1 MASGK
6 KPWYATLFNCILTL
20 ICLIVL
26 IVGGVFLFFK
36 IKYNVNVFTTIA
48 QVKVLNEKVD
58 VAEKFKN
65 QFSET
70 DMDSAMTIVNAQVA
84 GLIVKT
90 ATGYEI
96 STSGLETTMENSF
109 SLTGKQ
115 VGAIGN
121 VMLTQTNQKT
131 VNIGGKELTYDL
143 LQVDFL
149 NIEET
154 KADVNIVIKVN
165 IDPIKE
171 DMTGFFMNIVKKNMP
186 SDLYISSTVT
196 IEKGATAFAYT
207 VTSKSLTLN
216 NLTEEQTANLLTT
229 INKFMSFTT
238 VEEIN
243 KLIGGSFADA
253 MIGTETN
260 KGFAYSL
267 KTLGATDYNFVLD
280 SETGYF
286 TVLH

>member
-1 MASGK
+1 MASSK
-6 KPWYATLFNCILTL
+6 KPWYVTLFNCILTL
-20 ICLIVL
+20 ICLVVL
-26 IVGGVFLFFK
+26 IVGGIFLFFK
-36 IKYNVNVFTTIA
+36 IKYNVNVFTTIT
-48 QVKVLNEKVD
+48 QVKVLNEKVNVD
-58 VAEKFKN
+58 EKFKN
-65 QFSET
+65 QFSDT
-70 DMDSAMTIVNAQVA
+70 DMDEVMTIVNGQVA

-90 ATGYEI
+90 TTGYEI
-96 STSGLETTMENSF
+96 KTSGLTSTMNASF
-109 SLTGKQ
+109 SLNGKQ

-121 VMLTQTNQKT
+121 VLLTQNNQKT
-131 VNIGGKELTYDL
+131 VNLGGKDLNYDL
-143 LQVDFL
+143 IQVDFL
-149 NIEET
+149 NIETT

-165 IDPIKE
+165 IDSIK
-171 DMTGFFMNIVKKNMP
+171 DNMKGFFMNIVKKYMP

-196 IEKGATAFAYT
+196 IEKGSTPFAYT

-216 NLTEEQTANLLTT
+216 NLNEEQTVSVIST

-267 KTLGATDYNFVLD
+267 KDLGATDYNFVLN
-280 SETGYF
+280 SEIGYF
-286 TVLH
+286 AVLK

>member
-6 KPWYATLFNCILTL
+6 KPWYVTLFNCILTL
-20 ICLIVL
+20 ICLVVL

-65 QFSET
+65 QYSET

-96 STSGLETTMENSF
+96 STSGLETTMANSF

-121 VMLTQTNQKT
+121 VMLTQNNQKT
-131 VNIGGKELTYDL
+131 VNIGGKELNYDL

-229 INKFMSFTT
+229 INKFMNFTT

-267 KTLGATDYNFVLD
+267 KALGATDYNFVVN

-286 TVLH
+286 SVLH

>member
-1 MASGK
+1 MASSK
-6 KPWYATLFNCILTL
+6 KPWYVTLFNCILTL
-20 ICLIVL
+20 ICLVVL
-26 IVGGVFLFFK
+26 IVGGIFLFFK
-36 IKYNVNVFTTIA
+36 IKYNVNVFTTIT
-48 QVKVLNEKVD
+48 QVKVLNEKVNVD
-58 VAEKFKN
+58 EKFKN
-65 QFSET
+65 QFSDT
-70 DMDSAMTIVNAQVA
+70 DMDEVMTIVNGQVA

-90 ATGYEI
+90 TTGYEI
-96 STSGLETTMENSF
+96 KTSGLTSTMNASF
-109 SLTGKQ
+109 SLNGKQ

-121 VMLTQTNQKT
+121 VLLTQNNQKT
-131 VNIGGKELTYDL
+131 VNLGGKDLNYDL
-143 LQVDFL
+143 IQVDFL
-149 NIEET
+149 NIETT

-165 IDPIKE
+165 IDSIK
-171 DMTGFFMNIVKKNMP
+171 DSMKGFFMNIIKKYMP

-196 IEKGATAFAYT
+196 IEKGSTPFAYT

-216 NLTEEQTANLLTT
+216 NLNEEQTVSVIST

-267 KTLGATDYNFVLD
+267 KDLGATDYNFVLN
-280 SETGYF
+280 SEIGYF
-286 TVLH
+286 AVLK